1 MTCAA
6 CANRIEKRLN
16 KLESV
21 TNASVNFALE
31 NVAVDYDQ
39 GQVTVNDM
47 MQAVKKLGYSLK
59 VQASI

>member
-6 CANRIEKRLN
+6 CANKIEKRLN
-16 KLESV
+16 KMEGVS
-21 TNASVNFALE
+21 NASVNFALE

-47 MQAVKKLGYSLK
+47 MEAVKKS
-59 VQASI
+59 

>member
-6 CANRIEKRLN
+6 CANKIEKRLN
-16 KLESV
+16 KMEGVS
-21 TNASVNFALE
+21 NASVNFALE

-47 MQAVKKLGYSLK
+47 MEAVKKVRIQLK
-59 VQASI
+59 STGI